1 MLPWRINELNERH
14 NGELRARPQGD
25 LEGREQGKS
34 RVGCW
39 EDLPFAWP
47 SWLHPSFCSTDSGCC
62 GHRKSIP
69 EVSTDTDMGL
79 VIVTLESRHL
89 EHCGDTVL
97 LTPQLG
103 HQATLESAFPEEEM
117 KDFWRLMFQV
127 GPAFHCRLPSKP
139 RRLTAHSAGL
149 LGTNT
154 LD

>member
-1 MLPWRINELNERH
+1 MNIIMGNC
-14 NGELRARPQGD
+14 
-25 LEGREQGKS
+25 GRDRRVTL
-34 RVGCW
+34 RVGSRERAGSAAGKIC
-39 EDLPFAWP
+39 P
-47 SWLHPSFCSTDSGCC
+47 LHGLAGSIPSFCSTDSGCC

-97 LTPQLG
+97 LTLQLG